1 MILNCAHFFSP
12 HTIQHAYIAVMCY
25 DPNPPPTPYDLSRGW
40 DDSHGLMFR
49 RLFYAVRERAWH
61 WLNIPPVGWLLLD

>member
-25 DPNPPPTPYDLSRGW
+25 DPNPPPTPYDRSRGW
-40 DDSHGLMFR
+40 VDSHGLMFR
-49 RLFYAVRERAWH
+49 RLSYAVRERAWRY
-61 WLNIPPVGWLLLD
+61 LNIPTIGRHLFD